1 LASATKPKT
10 ANDNIR
16 SAAASMPGE
25 LAATQPQRSD
35 RVRTKNRDTGRA
47 SSPHAPA
54 SAGARSRPPRACQGR
69 DL

>member
-1 LASATKPKT
+1 
-10 ANDNIR
+10 
-16 SAAASMPGE
+16 MPGE